1 MSVLIISTPVGP
13 IGSGLGG
20 GVELTIRNIAHGL
33 DLLGHHVE
41 VVAPTGSVSVG
52 AATHCIDG
60 TLEQPVQFVERS
72 APIVVPG
79 SDAVLFRMWTYVR
92 EHAADHDVVLNMAYD
107 ALPFGEGST
116 LSTPI
121 AHLVSMGSITDAMDA
136 VIDAVLVERP
146 ATVAMHSRA
155 QAATFSHGANATVVG
170 SGIDL
175 DRYVFRKDSADD
187 GRLAFVGRIA
197 PEKGF
202 GDAVEVALVTGRP
215 LHVWG
220 YLQDEECWRSA
231 LARFPAAE
239 VHYRGFVSADL
250 LQEGLG
256 GCAAL
261 VMTSKWIEAFGNVA
275 IEALA
280 CGVPVVA
287 YDRGG
292 PAEIVVDGA
301 TGFLV
306 PPDDT
311 TAVARAVGRLG
322 EVSRANCRAR
332 AEAEFSTLAFARR
345 VENWLLGAVAG
356 ADFGRMP
363 LSF

>member
-1 MSVLIISTPVGP
+1 
-13 IGSGLGG
+13 
-20 GVELTIRNIAHGL
+20 
-33 DLLGHHVE
+33 
-41 VVAPTGSVSVG
+41 
-52 AATHCIDG
+52 
-60 TLEQPVQFVERS
+60 
-72 APIVVPG
+72 
-79 SDAVLFRMWTYVR
+79 
-92 EHAADHDVVLNMAYD
+92 
-107 ALPFGEGST
+107 
-116 LSTPI
+116 
-121 AHLVSMGSITDAMDA
+121 
-136 VIDAVLVERP
+136 
-146 ATVAMHSRA
+146 
-155 QAATFSHGANATVVG
+155 
-170 SGIDL
+170 
-175 DRYVFRKDSADD
+175 
-187 GRLAFVGRIA
+187 
-197 PEKGF
+197 
-202 GDAVEVALVTGRP
+202 
-215 LHVWG
+215 
-220 YLQDEECWRSA
+220 LQDEECWRSA

-280 CGVPVVA
+280 CGLPVVA

-311 TAVARAVGRLG
+311 AAVARAVGRLG
-322 EVSRANCRAR
+322 ELSRADCRAR
-332 AEAEFSTLAFARR
+332 AEAEFSTLAFAQR